1 MRRGEPPDWPL
12 IKSLH
17 KTSMYLEYTWGRMW
31 LNFVMKACFNQ
42 STKHS
47 LTSTVNAGE
56 NVVKTRF
63 TGNEDETKENRDV
76 LAIVVVV
83 VVGVVAGIEVESSTR
98 FRSEM
103 MNNIKAS

>member
-1 MRRGEPPDWPL
+1 
-12 IKSLH
+12 
-17 KTSMYLEYTWGRMW
+17 MYLEYTWGRMW